1 MKTKKSKKAVVKNNF
16 NTVIDTTKRVIKNT
30 KDIANRVNCFALN
43 TTEEVVLESV
53 TIAGQWQEVANKA
66 IKEGFKLVTNQQDIV
81 FDTLDTFKVQFLQG
95 RKRFHKLFA

>member
-30 KDIANRVNCFALN
+30 KDIANRVNGFALN

-81 FDTLDTFKVQFLQG
+81 FDTLDNFKVQFLQG